1 MVDRTWNTNI
11 LNSSPWERNNSE
23 VSLLH
28 LLHHF
33 LAKTLNELLALK
45 PISEAEVTQ
54 TDRQGDI
61 KM

>member
-1 MVDRTWNTNI
+1 MVDRTRNTNI
-11 LNSSPWERNNSE
+11 LNSSPWGRNHSE

-33 LAKTLNELLALK
+33 LALLNELLALK